1 MALSIEEFLKLP
13 DEEKGEKFKLM
24 SNHDK
29 FVWRTQYDIPKPRP
43 AGKYREITP
52 EEKEEARLALL
63 EILKKRGVKPPED
76 LLKPINRN
84 KADE

>member
-13 DEEKGEKFKLM
+13 DDEKGEKFKLM

-29 FVWRTQYDIPKPRP
+29 FLWRTQYEPLGTPKVI
-43 AGKYREITP
+43 GYREITP

>member
-29 FVWRTQYDIPKPRP
+29 FLWRTQYDVPNPRP
-43 AGKYREITP
+43 TGEYREITP
-52 EEKEEARLALL
+52 EEKAEARKEL
-63 EILKKRGVKPPED
+63 EKV
-76 LLKPINRN
+76 LLKFGLDPS
-84 KADE
+84 KLVEVE